1 MKKRQEVMIAKKGSH
16 NNNKRPSAR
25 KSQVVRYV
33 ECQRNH
39 AAYIGG
45 HAVDGCREFIA
56 AAVGGKDLTNV
67 EAELSCA
74 ACGCHRNFHR
84 REVVEITCELVPDS
98 YSSPSNSSTF
108 Y

>member
-1 MKKRQEVMIAKKGSH
+1 MKKRQEVMITKKGSH
-16 NNNKRPSAR
+16 NNNNNKRSAR
-25 KSQVVRYV
+25 KSPVVRYV

-56 AAVGGKDLTNV
+56 ATVGGKDLTV

-84 REVVEITCELVPDS
+84 KEVVEITSEVVPDS
-98 YSSPSNSSTF
+98 YSSPSNNSTL